1 MGSTLRCAAAL
12 LSLASRTT
20 AALSDPVVVAVD
32 SLGVQYRGLVRESV
46 EEFNSVKFGIEID
59 TTTPAP
65 ACPQIRDAIPPFFG
79 ATSDQSEDCLYL
91 RITRPS
97 GTKPDDKLPVI
108 VHLVGGGVIKG
119 HTQEASVGPTRLV
132 TQSARIGQPII
143 HVVLNYRV
151 TIFGFARL
159 PVLKDQQSLNVGMRD
174 QRAGFQWVKD
184 HITAFGGDR
193 NRITSFG
200 LSSGGTFTSLHLLS
214 YGGARGVPFD
224 RAWCMSGPPG
234 TALDMTSDAVELHT
248 RAVAKKLGCDPSGDD
263 LEILQCLRDVP
274 MDKLTEM
281 AMAAGRFVNMPM
293 VHGWTQDDGGTNA
306 GPATDFQTEADIIT
320 AIRRFPHA
328 LTDDDYAGLLALYP
342 ASDFDNEVRNYD
354 ARRAASD
361 PPVSVHYF
369 RAARILRDVLF
380 TCPSL
385 DFASEASKRSTNMS
399 LTSSVAGVRLYY
411 LNQSMLTPMFRAAG
425 MPWLGAVHGS
435 DLEYLYNNLVP
446 RETLPDA
453 DLALA
458 DRFLVAFLNFA
469 YAADPNGADAAPS
482 WPEAFPTVA
491 DTASFLSTPAI
502 NVQLVGG
509 PWGTGSCH
517 LAADAGA
524 GEGFL
529 AADQM
534 QMQHPMVDSMRYGEM
549 GGKHLR
555 QGQRELHRDRLLERC
570 GFINTLDERLGH

>member
-1 MGSTLRCAAAL
+1 MGSTLRFAAAL
-12 LSLASRTT
+12 LALASRTT
-20 AALSDPVVVAVD
+20 ATLNDPVVVAVD

-46 EEFNSVKFGIEID
+46 EEFNSVKFGI
-59 TTTPAP
+59 
-65 ACPQIRDAIPPFFG
+65 RDAIPPFFG
-79 ATSDQSEDCLYL
+79 ATPDQSEDCLYL
-91 RITRPS
+91 RITRP
-97 GTKPDDKLPVI
+97 
-108 VHLVGGGVIKG
+108 
-119 HTQEASVGPTRLV
+119 QEQKASVDPTHLM
-132 TQSARIGQPII
+132 TQSARIGQPVI

-184 HITAFGGDR
+184 HIAAFGGDQ

-248 RAVAKKLGCDPSGDD
+248 RAVANKLGCDASGDD
-263 LEILQCLRDVP
+263 FEVLQCLRDVP
-274 MDKLTEM
+274 MDKLTET
-281 AMAAGRFVNMPM
+281 AMAYAMKNHPPAGLFTFIPSVDDDFLPDRQSVLYRAGRFVKMPM

-328 LTDDDYAGLLALYP
+328 LTDDDYAGLFALYP
-342 ASDFDNEVRNYD
+342 ASDFDNEVRNYE

-361 PPVSVHYF
+361 PAVSVHYF

-380 TCPSL
+380 TCSSL
-385 DFASEASKRSTNMS
+385 DFASEASKRSTDI
-399 LTSSVAGVRLYY
+399 T
-411 LNQSMLTPMFRAAG
+411 LTPMFRAAG

-435 DLEYLYNNLVP
+435 DLEYLYNNLLP
-446 RETLPDA
+446 RETLADA

-458 DRFLVAFLNFA
+458 DRFLAAFLNFA
-469 YAADPNGADAAPS
+469 YAADPNGADAALS
-482 WPEAFPTVA
+482 WPEAFPTGA
-491 DTASFLSTPAI
+491 DAASSLSTPAI

-509 PWGTGSCH
+509 PWGTESCH

-524 GEGFL
+524 GE
-529 AADQM
+529 
-534 QMQHPMVDSMRYGEM
+534 DSSLTTRW
-549 GGKHLR
+549 KCSILW
-555 QGQRELHRDRLLERC
+555 
-570 GFINTLDERLGH
+570 